1 LKPITR
7 DASRLN
13 QKYNPKLPPNFIDN
27 EREFEMEVMFKSRQL
42 KGQKRE
48 YFVKWKGYHPIKAPW
63 VNESY
68 MEHAQEA
75 IK

>member
-1 LKPITR
+1 M
-7 DASRLN
+7 LN

-48 YFVKWKGYHPIKAPW
+48 YFVKWKGYHPIK
-63 VNESY
+63 
-68 MEHAQEA
+68 QLG
-75 IK
+75 